1 MCVYVVRVKHF
12 LLSAFVPVW
21 NFCYNKQMY
30 MYYIHAYICIIHTV
44 YLHTYMYIH
53 NYILYVH
60 VQFCVLSVICVCV

>member
-1 MCVYVVRVKHF
+1 MCVYSVMF
-12 LLSAFVPVW
+12 ESNLLSAFVPVW
-21 NFCYNKQMY
+21 DFCYNKQ